1 MANRFKRLRY
11 WLPLISAVTLVIGM
25 WIGWALK
32 PSPELTPGEK
42 KLYEMLS
49 IIDRNYVEPV
59 SLDSLIE
66 RSIPGIIGN
75 LDPHSA
81 YLTPQDLVKDKEEL
95 GGSFSGIGIH
105 FQMNNDTICV
115 VEVLSG
121 GPAEK
126 VGIMAGDKIIGIDG
140 EDIIAKKLT
149 TDDVFK
155 RLRGEKDT
163 NVSVNVARR
172 GVKKPIKFD
181 ITRGDIPVTT
191 IDAQYMQTPNTG
203 YVKVNKF
210 GLNTYGEFLQAL
222 NSLRLQGAERFII
235 DLRGNTGGYME
246 TAILM
251 ANEFLPRGNTIVST
265 IGRDSRN
272 NQTVL
277 SDGNGAFADFPL
289 TVLIDEMSASS
300 SEIFSGAIQDNDRGL
315 VIGRRS
321 FGKGLVQQS
330 IKMSDDSELR
340 LTVQHYYTPSGR
352 CIQKEYK
359 PGDNEDYEYEVIN
372 RYYRGEMTNADSVK
386 INKDLIYKTSTGRT
400 VYGGG
405 GIVPDIFVPNDTSGI
420 TQYYANVL
428 NSGIINKFAYNFA
441 DSNRESLKKAKTVK
455 ALLAQL
461 PSDEALLSQFVQYA
475 ADNGVPKRWYYINS
489 SAPLIVSQLK
499 ALIGRDLLG
508 VGAYYEIM
516 NSRDN
521 TVKRAVKEL
530 ENGGAAFPIKPDT
543 VAATSDKSSPQ

>member
-1 MANRFKRLRY
+1 MANRFKRLKY
-11 WLPLISAVTLVIGM
+11 WLPLISASTLVIGM

-32 PSPELTPGEK
+32 PAPELTPGEQ
-42 KLYEMLS
+42 KLHDVLT

-59 SLDSLIE
+59 DLDSLIE
-66 RSIPGIIGN
+66 RSIPGILGN

-81 YLTPQDLVKDKEEL
+81 YLSAEDLVKDKEEL

-126 VGIMAGDKIIGIDG
+126 VGLMAGDRIVNIDG
-140 EDIIAKKLT
+140 DDIIAKKLSDT
-149 TDDVFK
+149 DVFK
-155 RLRGEKDT
+155 RLRGDKGT
-163 NVSVNVARR
+163 KVAVQVVRR
-172 GVKKPIKFD
+172 GVKKPLKFE

-191 IDAQYMQTPNTG
+191 IDAQYMQTPETG

-210 GLNTYGEFLQAL
+210 GQNTYAEFLQAL
-222 NSLRLQGAERFII
+222 NSLRNSGAKQFII

-246 TAILM
+246 PAILM
-251 ANEFLPRGNTIVST
+251 VNEFLSRGQIIVST
-265 IGRDSRN
+265 RGRDVSAN
-272 NQTVL
+272 NTVL
-277 SDGNGAFADFPL
+277 SDGKGAFADFPI
-289 TVLIDEMSASS
+289 TVLIDEMSASA

-330 IKMSDDSELR
+330 IKLGDDSEVR

-359 PGDNEDYEYEVIN
+359 PGDNQDYEYEIVN

-405 GIVPDIFVPNDTSGI
+405 GIVPDIFVPNDTTCI
-420 TQYYANVL
+420 TQYYINVMNNGL
-428 NSGIINKFAYNFA
+428 INKFAYKFA
-441 DSNRESLKKAKTVK
+441 DANRDTLKKAKNVK
-455 ALLAQL
+455 SLMSLL
-461 PSDEALLSQFVQYA
+461 PSDEALLGEFVQYA
-475 ADNGVPKRWYYINS
+475 ADNGVAKRWYYINS

-499 ALIGRDLLG
+499 ALIGRDILG
-508 VGAYYEIM
+508 VGAYYEVM
-516 NSRDN
+516 NNRDT
-521 TVKRAVKEL
+521 TVRRAVDEL
-530 ENGGAAFPIKPDT
+530 KDGGGAFPIKPQPKT
-543 VAATSDKSSPQ
+543 DKPSQ